1 MGAKR
6 GDNDG
11 AARRSGRARVKIAID
26 CRKISD
32 FGIGTYIRGLVRAL
46 AKLDETTRWVALG
59 PESIRPLLPERF
71 ELQRV
76 DAGHY
81 TIHEL
86 FVMGRAVDRTGA
98 DLFHA
103 PHYVVPF
110 TRIPTVVTIHDLI
123 HLHQPQRNPLARPY
137 ARRMLARAVR
147 RGRRIFTVT
156 ETVARELREE
166 LGATEEQLVVTPNG
180 IDDRFRAGAASD
192 GSRAFL
198 YVGNDKPHKDAG
210 TLLRAFAIA
219 RASDPDLRLILA
231 GGSFDRFAGEP
242 GVERRG
248 FVSDDDLAALY
259 RDALAVIV
267 PSLEEG
273 FGLPAAEA
281 MASGAPVITS
291 DAPALAEIS
300 GDAALHFR
308 RGDERELAVAM
319 LRVASDRELRRDFAS
334 RGIAQAAQFTWR
346 RCAERTMAAYTDA
359 LHVKN
364 RRA

>member
-1 MGAKR
+1 
-6 GDNDG
+6 
-11 AARRSGRARVKIAID
+11 VKIAID

-32 FGIGTYIRGLVRAL
+32 FGIGTYLRGLVRAL
-46 AKLDETTRWVALG
+46 AQLDGTTRWVALG
-59 PESIRPLLPERF
+59 PDSIRPHLPERF
-71 ELQRV
+71 EFEPV

-110 TRIPTVVTIHDLI
+110 TRVPTVVTIHDLI

-137 ARRMLARAVR
+137 ARRMLARAVS

-156 ETVARELREE
+156 EAVARELRDE
-166 LGATEEQLVVTPNG
+166 LGATDEQLVVTPNG
-180 IDDRFRAGAASD
+180 IDDRFRVVTPSGT
-192 GSRAFL
+192 GRAFL
-198 YVGNDKPHKDAG
+198 YVGNDKPHKDPG
-210 TLLRAFAIA
+210 TMMRAFAIA
-219 RASDPDLRLILA
+219 RESDPELRLVLA
-231 GGSFDRFAGEP
+231 GGSFDRFAAER

-248 FVSDDDLAALY
+248 FVGDDELAALY
-259 RDALAVIV
+259 RNALAVIV

-281 MASGAPVITS
+281 MASGAPVIAS
-291 DAPALAEIS
+291 DAPALVEITA
-300 GDAALHFR
+300 DAAIHFR
-308 RGDERELAVAM
+308 RGDERELAAAM
-319 LRVASDRELRRDFAS
+319 LRVASDRELRRDLGA

-346 RCAERTMAAYTDA
+346 RCAERTMTAYVDA
-359 LHVKN
+359 LRVEN
-364 RRA
+364 QRG